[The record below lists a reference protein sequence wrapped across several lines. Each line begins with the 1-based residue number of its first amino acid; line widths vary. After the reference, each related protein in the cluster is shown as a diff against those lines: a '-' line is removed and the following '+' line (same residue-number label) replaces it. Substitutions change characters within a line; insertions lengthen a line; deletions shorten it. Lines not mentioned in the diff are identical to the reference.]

1 MREIMTI
8 AQIARQYN
16 RDRSTVL
23 RWVEGNRF
31 PNAVKRETPAGEFWE
46 IPSRDLKG
54 FEMPKRGP
62 KKKK

>member
-1 MREIMTI
+1 MQEILTI
-8 AQIARQYN
+8 AQIAKKYN

-23 RWVEGNRF
+23 RWVERKSF

-46 IPSRDLKG
+46 IPSHDLND
-54 FEMPKRGP
+54 FVIPKKGP